1 MTAIYIV
8 LFVALVPAL
17 WLTASSADWSDPL
30 LLGVL
35 ASLTVLASFTS
46 VRLGSGA
53 RWDADTAIA
62 LIALTV
68 AGPLPA
74 LLIWTPP
81 ELVRRVVRREPV
93 LRVGTIGNIV
103 AAGWPLL
110 AAWGTLRL
118 AGLDRATPSAILPIW
133 IAGVVLTFSNQ
144 LLAPILY
151 LPLWNGIPVRRVV
164 ADLGAVLVS
173 DLTML
178 GVGAFTAA
186 LVPEFGYLALMTF
199 AAIILIPRATIEYLA
214 HARSITRL
222 SAPDAAARYSQAL
235 GSSLGMSRDER
246 KTLVAIVAIAAQHDA
261 RCDQR
266 DAQPWT
272 PTKILLQRF
281 TEVMSAACM
290 MSECW
295 DGSGP
300 AQVRGD
306 DIPLA
311 ARVASVAQAWSALT
325 AADGPQLSH
334 EQALTRLRAE
344 SGTRL
349 DPAVV
354 DTMAEVIELERCL
367 SPRPACEPRVYRLPL
382 PPHWREAFALRLG
395 RLDASGA

>member
-1 MTAIYIV
+1 MTVVYVI
-8 LFVALVPAL
+8 LFAALVPAL
-17 WLTASSADWSDPL
+17 WLTASSADWSDPV

-93 LRVGTIGNIV
+93 LRVGTLGNVV

-118 AGLDRATPSAILPIW
+118 GGLDRATPSEILLIW

-151 LPLWNGIPVRRVV
+151 LPLWNGVPIRRVV

-186 LVPEFGYLALMTF
+186 LVPEFGYVALVTF
-199 AAIILIPRATIEYLA
+199 SGIMLLPRATIEFLA
-214 HARSITRL
+214 HARSVTRL
-222 SAPDAAARYSQAL
+222 STRDAAAKYSQAL
-235 GSSLGMSRDER
+235 GSALGMSRDDR
-246 KTLVAIVAIAAQHDA
+246 KTLVAILGVSAQHDA
-261 RCDQR
+261 RREQP
-266 DAQPWT
+266 DAAPWA

-281 TEVMSAACM
+281 TEVMSAAWM
-290 MSECW
+290 MSEWW

-300 AQVRGD
+300 AHVSGE

-311 ARVASVAQAWSALT
+311 ARVANVAQAWSALT
-325 AADGPQLSH
+325 AAEGPQLSH
-334 EQALTRLRAE
+334 EQALLRLRVE

-349 DPAVV
+349 DPAIV
-354 DTMAEVIELERCL
+354 DTMAEVIDLERCL
-367 SPRPACEPRVYRLPL
+367 SPQPACEPRVYRLPL
-382 PPHWREAFALRLG
+382 PAHWREAAALRLG